1 MASEPSHEGEPFSL
15 AQLQFVAHF
24 PALMRLNRFL
34 ASAGLG
40 SRRSV
45 EELILSGQV
54 TVNGQPV
61 TVLSTQVQPSDHVKV
76 GRKLVHTERPLTAI
90 IYKPRGY
97 VCTASDELE
106 RKTIFDLLPRE
117 WPRVFHVGRLDKESA
132 GLLLVTN
139 DGDLANALTH
149 PRYKVEKEYEVTLNR
164 PFEPQLL
171 GKLLTGLHVEGGR
184 AKAERVT
191 IEGPK
196 ELRIVLTQ
204 GINRQIHKMMW
215 AVGEYDVKE
224 LVRVRIGTIR
234 AQGMPPGSYRLLNQ
248 KEIEALTVVS
258 PAAKAAKP
266 KPAAASAKPERPAR
280 PTGRAGRDARP
291 GERPRPK
298 GKSGRPEGRPRP
310 TGKPARPEAR
320 LRPGKP
326 TRPEARPRPTGK
338 PARLEARP
346 RPTGKP
352 ARPEARPRPT
362 GKPTRP
368 EARPRPGGPRGPRRG
383 KPWQEEG

>member
-1 MASEPSHEGEPFSL
+1 M
-15 AQLQFVAHF
+15 QFVAHF
-24 PALMRLNRFL
+24 PPLMRLNRFL

-54 TVNGQPV
+54 TVNGQP
-61 TVLSTQVQPSDHVKV
+61 TTDLSTQVQASDHVKV

-97 VCTASDELE
+97 VCTASDELD

-164 PFEPQLL
+164 PFEPQHLS
-171 GKLLTGLHVEGGR
+171 KLLNGVHVEGGR

-196 ELRIVLTQ
+196 ELRIILTQ

-215 AVGEYDVKE
+215 EVGEYDVKE
-224 LVRVRIGTIR
+224 LVRVRIGVIR
-234 AQGMPPGSYRLLNQ
+234 AQGMPPGSYRMLNQ
-248 KEIEALTVVS
+248 KEIAALTAES
-258 PAAKAAKP
+258 EGRGEKPKA
-266 KPAAASAKPERPAR
+266 KPAAGNPKVGRSSRPTRPERPDRPAR
-280 PTGRAGRDARP
+280 P
-291 GERPRPK
+291 K
-298 GKSGRPEGRPRP
+298 GKGGRPDTRTRPSGKPGRPEGGPRP
-310 TGKPARPEAR
+310 TSKSDRF
-320 LRPGKP
+320 
-326 TRPEARPRPTGK
+326 EARPRPTGK
-338 PARLEARP
+338 VAPFEARPRPTGKTDRLEARP

-352 ARPEARPRPT
+352 ERPESRPRPT
-362 GKPTRP
+362 GKSVRG
-368 EARPRPGGPRGPRRG
+368 EARPRPSTPRGPRRA